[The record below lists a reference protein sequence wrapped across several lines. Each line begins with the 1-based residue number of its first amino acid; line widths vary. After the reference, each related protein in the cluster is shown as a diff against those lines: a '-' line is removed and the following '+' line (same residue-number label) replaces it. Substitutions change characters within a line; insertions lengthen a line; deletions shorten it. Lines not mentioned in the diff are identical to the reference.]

1 MSLQA
6 LVLCSDEKILRVL
19 RRVLSDLEVKVEH
32 CTERDAAIRKLTR
45 DRFEAVIVDCADQD
59 TAALVLKSARS
70 APCNRRAVAVAII
83 DGASAVRG
91 AFELGAHFVL
101 YKPMS
106 SERAKTSFRAA
117 RALMKRERRRN
128 TRVAVEIPVTF
139 RFNDGASQQHATTI
153 DLGEGG
159 IAVKLPQR
167 PRNSDSMSVHFL
179 LPGTEHTIACIGQ
192 IAWENAGRQF
202 GIRFVDLSPEN
213 RAQLKTWLESHS
225 PEFEKD
231 DPPAACKLTDLSPGA
246 CYLEIVAPFPV
257 RTRVILSMRFADLQL
272 SVEGVVRVMHPEIGM
287 GVEFT
292 QTSTQQREHLEKF
305 INALTSSKSSVPE
318 LMVEPE
324 GLGTDEVTI
333 QSSESSE
340 FEDPL
345 LDLFRKKADAT
356 PESFRAELRK
366 QRGGGSASAAS
377 V

>member
-6 LVLCSDEKILRVL
+6 LVLCSDEMILRVL

-83 DGASAVRG
+83 DGATAVRG

-167 PRNSDSMSVHFL
+167 PRNSDSMSV
-179 LPGTEHTIACIGQ
+179 
-192 IAWENAGRQF
+192 
-202 GIRFVDLSPEN
+202 
-213 RAQLKTWLESHS
+213 
-225 PEFEKD
+225 
-231 DPPAACKLTDLSPGA
+231 
-246 CYLEIVAPFPV
+246 
-257 RTRVILSMRFADLQL
+257 RFADLEL
-272 SVEGVVRVMHPEIGM
+272 AVEGVVRVMHPEIGM

-292 QTSTQQREHLEKF
+292 QTSAQQREHLEKF